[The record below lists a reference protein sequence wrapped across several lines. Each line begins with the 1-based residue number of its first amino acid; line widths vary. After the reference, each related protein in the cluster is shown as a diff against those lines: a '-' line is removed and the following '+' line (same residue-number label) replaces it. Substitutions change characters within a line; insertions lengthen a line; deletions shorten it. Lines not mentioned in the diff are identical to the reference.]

1 MTMDNCAALIVQ
13 DQKYCYFRKAVHF
26 WAQQALLPAVVAV
39 GVVGNMLSV
48 VVLTREPMKSSTST
62 YLTALAVSDLFYLL
76 FVFTISFE
84 NYPWIVEADY
94 YIYWKWYPYG
104 LWLTDAASNTSV
116 LLTVSFTVER
126 YIAVCHPL
134 RGRVLCT
141 ESRAKRVILMV
152 ALFCILCTAT
162 TPHEWHIAIN
172 AATGKFQK
180 SSTELGRN
188 DIYKKAYNW
197 FCIITFI
204 CVPLLVLA
212 VLNWFLINAVNQSRR
227 NRTRLTCQGNVVWNR
242 QRQENKMTMTLIAV
256 VIMFCVC
263 QTPTAVMMLTA
274 SVYEPPEKTP
284 AYYVNRGLH
293 TIFNFLMV
301 VNAASNFM
309 LYCAM
314 SRKYRRTLMITFMP
328 FLGGPARAQRYAP
341 VVGQLPAVRHH
352 GPAQHGG
359 HANDRHNRRRGH
371 RQTRTSHPGRH
382 QPRQAR
388 RQQQAAA
395 DRHGRSLSAPRSY
408 QAGFTASCRAALFV
422 VFS

>member
-1 MTMDNCAALIVQ
+1 MTMENCAALIVQ

-152 ALFCILCTAT
+152 ALFCIACTAT

-197 FCIITFI
+197 FCIVTFI

-328 FLGGPARAQRYAP
+328 FLAARHARNATLRSSVSYP
-341 VVGQLPAVRHH
+341 RSGTMVRRNTEVTQMTDIIGAAAAGKREPLIRAGTNH
-352 GPAQHGG
+352 
-359 HANDRHNRRRGH
+359 
-371 RQTRTSHPGRH
+371 GRH
-382 QPRQAR
+382 AAAANNK
-388 RQQQAAA
+388 QQQQQQQQQ
-395 DRHGRSLSAPRSY
+395 L
-408 QAGFTASCRAALFV
+408 TATAVL
-422 VFS
+422 

>member
-1 MTMDNCAALIVQ
+1 MTMENCAELLDQ
-13 DQKYCYFRKAVHF
+13 TQKYCYFRKDVHF
-26 WAQQALLPAVVAV
+26 WAQQALLPAVVAI
-39 GVVGNMLSV
+39 GLVGNMLSV

-84 NYPWIVEADY
+84 NYSWIVDADY

-116 LLTVSFTVER
+116 LLIVSFTVER

-141 ESRAKRVILMV
+141 ESRAKRVILFV
-152 ALFCILCTAT
+152 AIFCIACTAT
-162 TPHEWHIAIN
+162 TPHEWHIWLN
-172 AATGKFQK
+172 PDTNKFQK

-188 DIYKKAYNW
+188 DTYRKAYNW
-197 FCIITFI
+197 FCTATFI

-263 QTPTAVMMLTA
+263 QTPTAVMMLVA
-274 SVYEPPEKTP
+274 SMYEPPEKSA
-284 AYYVNRGLH
+284 AYYVNRSLH

-301 VNAASNFM
+301 VNAASNFI

-314 SRKYRRTLMITFMP
+314 SRKYRRTLMITFLP
-328 FLGGPARAQRYAP
+328 YFAARHTRTTTLQSSVSCPRSATVY
-341 VVGQLPAVRHH
+341 
-352 GPAQHGG
+352 
-359 HANDRHNRRRGH
+359 RHNTEMTQMTDLSGYGKRDPLLCIEADGRKNS
-371 RQTRTSHPGRH
+371 TSSKS
-382 QPRQAR
+382 
-388 RQQQAAA
+388 
-395 DRHGRSLSAPRSY
+395 DI
-408 QAGFTASCRAALFV
+408 V
-422 VFS
+422 